1 MRKLTFAVT
10 GQKLSKEGDFSGI
23 TAGSKGYLCCKVK
36 TTDPDWMRAKK
47 VLLFDEEYAV
57 AVGTDGEC
65 TVPDEVTDGKSFKLR
80 LIGQCGKTRMMTN
93 PILIEQVK

>member
-1 MRKLTFAVT
+1 MRMLNFTVE
-10 GQKLSKEGDFSGI
+10 GQRLKKEGDFSGI
-23 TAGSKGYLCCKVK
+23 TAGSKGYLYCKVK

-57 AVGTDGEC
+57 AVGANGEC
-65 TVPDEVTDGKSFKLR
+65 TVPDEVTDSRSFKLR
-80 LIGQCGKTRMMTN
+80 LIGQCGKILMMTN